1 MIRVR
6 STARMLVAAAAFA
19 LAGQAAALAA
29 EVNVYSARN
38 DALIKP
44 LLDEFTRHTG
54 IKANLLAG
62 KPEQLLERLKSEGAN
77 SPADL
82 LITTDAGNLWAA
94 KEAGVL
100 QPVKSAVLEANIP
113 ASLRDPED
121 VWFGLSQRARVIFIA
136 RDRVKPGEITS
147 YEDLADPK
155 WKGRICIRSSGNVY
169 NQSMLAAMIATM
181 GAEKAEA
188 WAKAVT
194 GNMARKP
201 QGGDRDQI
209 LAVAAGE
216 CDVAVAN
223 TYYYGGML
231 TATKEDEKKAA
242 QAVALVWP
250 NQQGRG
256 AHVNISGAAVAKSA
270 KNKAEA
276 VKLIEFLS
284 GDEAQRIYAEI
295 NMEYPVKPGV
305 AWSPMLES
313 WGKFKADALNVAA
326 LGKNNPEAVKI
337 FDRVGWR

>member
-1 MIRVR
+1 MVRVR
-6 STARMLVAAAAFA
+6 STARTLVAAAAFA
-19 LAGQAAALAA
+19 LAGLPAALAA

-44 LLDEFTRHTG
+44 LLDEFTAKTG

-62 KPEQLLERLKSEGAN
+62 KPEQLLERLKSEGAS
-77 SPADL
+77 SPADV

-100 QPVKSAVLEANIP
+100 QPIKSATLDANIP
-113 ASLRDPED
+113 AQLRDPEGA
-121 VWFGLSQRARVIFIA
+121 WFGLSQRARVIFA
-136 RDRVKPGEITS
+136 AKDRVKPGEITS

-155 WKGRICIRSSGNVY
+155 WKGRVCIRGSDNIY
-169 NQSMLAAMIATM
+169 NQSLLAAMIATS
-181 GAEKAEA
+181 GVEKAEA
-188 WAKAVT
+188 WAKGVT
-194 GNMARKP
+194 ANMARKP

-231 TATKEDEKKAA
+231 TGKKEDEKKAA
-242 QAVALVWP
+242 EAVALVWP

-256 AHVNISGAAVAKSA
+256 THVNISGAAVTKSA
-270 KNKAEA
+270 KNKDEA

-284 GDEAQRIYAEI
+284 GDEAQRIYAETNI
-295 NMEYPVKPGV
+295 EYPVKQGV
-305 AWSPMLES
+305 AWSPLLDS
-313 WGKFKADALNVAA
+313 WGRFKTDDLNVAA